1 MNFIESETSDDAIA
15 RQPASP
21 PREGVG
27 MNILIAEDDR
37 VTALKLQRSLERM
50 GYQVAV
56 ARDGL
61 EAWRRIDEGGVCL
74 LVSDWM
80 MPGIDGL
87 ELCRRI
93 RGRPDPAYTYIIL
106 LTARD
111 SREDRLEGLQAGADD
126 FLGKPVDTG
135 ELVAR
140 LNVARRILT
149 MQDQLRTHTTL
160 LVDLH
165 FALERQ
171 NEMLSERAS
180 TDGLTG
186 LRNRRHFDETLAS
199 TLAFASRQGH
209 PLSLVMIDVDHF
221 KQLNDAFGHLA
232 GDEVLRVV
240 ADSLRCGARSHDVV
254 ARYGGEEF
262 AVILPGTDDVAA
274 QAVADRLRAS
284 IADLSWPRRAVTV
297 SLGISTTF
305 LSATAAEQ
313 LIGEADQ
320 ALYHSKTHGRD
331 RVTHFQSLLLASE
344 PVSSGRAAG

>member
-1 MNFIESETSDDAIA
+1 MNLLEYDKIHDAIE
-15 RQPASP
+15 RRPASP
-21 PREGVG
+21 PRESVG
-27 MNILIAEDDR
+27 MNILVAEDDR
-37 VTALKLQRSLERM
+37 VSALKLQRSLERM
-50 GYQVAV
+50 GYRVTV

-61 EAWRRIDEGGVCL
+61 EAWKLIDEGGVCL

-80 MPGIDGL
+80 MPGIDGP

-93 RGRPDPAYTYIIL
+93 RARPDPAYTYVIL

-111 SREDRLEGLQAGADD
+111 SRDDRLEGLQAGADD
-126 FLGKPVDTG
+126 FLGKPLDTG

-140 LNVARRILT
+140 LNVARRILA
-149 MQDQLRTHTTL
+149 MQEQLRTHAAQL
-160 LVDLH
+160 AALH
-165 FALERQ
+165 VALEHQ

-186 LRNRRHFDETLAS
+186 LRNRRHFDETLAT
-199 TLAFASRQGH
+199 TLAFADRQGH
-209 PLSLVMIDVDHF
+209 PVSLVMIDVDHF
-221 KQLNDAFGHLA
+221 KQFNDAFGHLA

-262 AVILPGTDDVAA
+262 AVILPGADEAAA

-297 SLGISTTF
+297 SLGISTV
-305 LSATAAEQ
+305 LLPATVAEQ
-313 LIGEADQ
+313 LIGEADR
-320 ALYHSKTHGRD
+320 ALYHSKAQGRD
-331 RVTHFQSLLLASE
+331 RVTHFQNLH
-344 PVSSGRAAG
+344 PVSSGKATG